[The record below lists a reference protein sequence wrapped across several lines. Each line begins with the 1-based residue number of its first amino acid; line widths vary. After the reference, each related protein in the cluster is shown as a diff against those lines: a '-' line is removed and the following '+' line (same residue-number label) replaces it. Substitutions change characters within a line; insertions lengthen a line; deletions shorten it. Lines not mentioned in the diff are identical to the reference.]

1 MDESPTEVDL
11 PRAVALAWGV
21 AANPQRGPK
30 RELSIERIVDAAIAI
45 ADEQGLGAVSMS
57 SVASALGFTTMSLYR
72 YVTAKDDLILLMQ
85 EAGIGLPSPSVV
97 EAPDWRSGIIR
108 WARETQ
114 AHYDAHPWLL
124 DIPILGTPNT
134 PNNLAWMDA
143 ALAVMRA
150 TPLTMNERVGALLLV
165 SGQIRFEATVN
176 RGYSI
181 SNQSMGLTPQQRDV
195 ADAHIISTLV
205 TPEAFPSLYEAIRA
219 GVFEPDEDNPFSF
232 GLARVLDGLEAYMA
246 GRDAHPREVA
256 LEDVPSEAYPR
267 DEQVKRARQARRE
280 AEKKLREAQ
289 KAERE
294 AVARAREREK
304 K

>member
-1 MDESPTEVDL
+1 MAESENEVDL

-85 EAGIGLPSPSVV
+85 EAGIGLPSASIA

-114 AHYDAHPWLL
+114 EHYDAHPWLL

-143 ALAVMRA
+143 ALAVLRD

-181 SNQSMGLTPQQRDV
+181 SNQSMGLTPQERDT

-205 TPEAFPSLYEAIRA
+205 TPEAFPDLYEAIRA
-219 GVFEPDEDNPFSF
+219 GVFDPDEDNPFSF

-246 GRDAHPREVA
+246 GREARQPEVQFDA
-256 LEDVPSEAYPR
+256 VPSEAYPR
-267 DEQVKRARQARRE
+267 DEHVKRARQARRE

-294 AVARAREREK
+294 AIARAREREK

>member
-1 MDESPTEVDL
+1 MAESENEVDL

-30 RELSIERIVDAAIAI
+30 RELSIDRIVDAAIAI

-85 EAGIGLPSPSVV
+85 EAGIGLPSASIA

-114 AHYDAHPWLL
+114 EHYDAHPWLL

-143 ALAVMRA
+143 ALAVLRD

-181 SNQSMGLTPQQRDV
+181 SNQSMGLTPQERDT

-205 TPEAFPSLYEAIRA
+205 TPEAFPDLYEAIRA
-219 GVFEPDEDNPFSF
+219 GVFDPDEDNPFSF

-246 GRDAHPREVA
+246 GREARQPEVQFDA
-256 LEDVPSEAYPR
+256 VPSEAYPR
-267 DEQVKRARQARRE
+267 DEHVKRARQARRE

-294 AVARAREREK
+294 AIARAREREK